1 MMKASALKRQ
11 MDFEVP
17 VNIVDVRERDEFQ
30 EAHIEGAKNY
40 PLSEMTEW
48 IDTLDPAEEY
58 VVLCRSGARSTQATW
73 QMEAKGY
80 KVVNIEDGLMSWPGE
95 VVRGGNG
102 Q

>member
-1 MMKASALKRQ
+1 MKASALKRQ

-17 VNIVDVRERDEFQ
+17 VNIVDVRERDEFR
-30 EAHIEGAKNY
+30 EAHIAGARNY
-40 PLSEMTEW
+40 PLSEISEW
-48 IDTLDPAEEY
+48 IETLDPEEECI
-58 VVLCRSGARSTQATW
+58 VLCRSGARSTQATW

-95 VVRGGNG
+95 VVKGGNA

>member
-1 MMKASALKRQ
+1 MKASALKRQ

-30 EAHIEGAKNY
+30 EAHIEGAANY
-40 PLSEMTEW
+40 PLSEMSEW
-48 IDTLDPAEEY
+48 IDSLNPEEEY
-58 VVLCRSGARSTQATW
+58 IVLCLSGARSTQATW

-80 KVVNIEDGLMSWPGE
+80 KVANIEDGLMSWPGE
-95 VVRGGNG
+95 VVKGGNE

>member
-1 MMKASALKRQ
+1 MKASALKRQ
-11 MDFEVP
+11 MDFDVP

-40 PLSEMTEW
+40 PLSEIESW
-48 IDTLDPAEEY
+48 INTLDPSVEY
-58 VVLCRSGARSTQATW
+58 TVMCRSGARSMQATW

-80 KVVNIEDGLMSWPGE
+80 KVVNIDDGLMSWPGE
-95 VVRGGNG
+95 VVRGGNE

>member
-1 MMKASALKRQ
+1 MKASALKRQ

-30 EAHIEGAKNY
+30 EAHIAGANNY
-40 PLSEMTEW
+40 PLSEMADW
-48 IDTLDPAEEY
+48 IDTLDPDQEY
-58 VVLCRSGARSTQATW
+58 IVLCHSGARSTQATW

-95 VVRGGNG
+95 VVKGGNE

>member
-1 MMKASALKRQ
+1 MKASALKRQ

-30 EAHIEGAKNY
+30 EAHIEGANNY
-40 PLSEMTEW
+40 PLSEIGEW
-48 IDTLDPAEEY
+48 IDTLDRAEEY
-58 VVLCRSGARSTQATW
+58 IVICRSGARSTQAAW

-95 VVRGGNG
+95 VVRGGNE

>member
-1 MMKASALKRQ
+1 MKASALKRQ

-30 EAHIEGAKNY
+30 EAHIEGANNY
-40 PLSEMTEW
+40 PLSEIGEW
-48 IDTLDPAEEY
+48 IDTLDRAEEY
-58 VVLCRSGARSTQATW
+58 IVICRSGARSTQAAW

>member
-1 MMKASALKRQ
+1 MKASALKRQ
-11 MDFEVP
+11 MDFGVP

-40 PLSEMTEW
+40 PLSEITEW
-48 IDTLDPAEEY
+48 IDTLAPAEEY

-80 KVVNIEDGLMSWPGE
+80 KVVNIEDGLMNWPGE

>member
-1 MMKASALKRQ
+1 MKASALKRQ

-40 PLSEMTEW
+40 PLSEIEEW
-48 IDTLDPAEEY
+48 IDSLDSDEEY
-58 VVLCRSGARSTQATW
+58 IVLCRSGARSTKATW

-80 KVVNIEDGLMSWPGE
+80 NVVNIEDGLMSWPGE